1 MLSSTDDDDD
11 ASWSNLG
18 TDLQGEEIVLEDVVG
33 KKKTK
38 EEFEEGDEKELEEKP
53 QMTCGKKDD
62 SPPSKEEEG
71 KELEGIEEAWK
82 GKDEEVR
89 AWLELAEAQFD
100 ARTSPLVTAQQKS
113 ASHATTTKYE
123 TPTKGEGGEG
133 PVQEKQPRREKR
145 RRTNAMKTLK
155 RSLDVKLMM
164 SSVVS
169 ICIGICLLYTSP
181 SPRDQRGSRMPSSA

>member
-62 SPPSKEEEG
+62 SPPSKEEEE
-71 KELEGIEEAWK
+71 KELEGIEDAWE

-100 ARTSPLVTAQQKS
+100 ARTSPLIGAQQKQQT
-113 ASHATTTKYE
+113 SHATTTKYE
-123 TPTKGEGGEG
+123 TPTQRRGG
-133 PVQEKQPRREKR
+133 
-145 RRTNAMKTLK
+145 
-155 RSLDVKLMM
+155 
-164 SSVVS
+164 
-169 ICIGICLLYTSP
+169 
-181 SPRDQRGSRMPSSA
+181 

>member
-62 SPPSKEEEG
+62 SPPSKEEEE
-71 KELEGIEEAWK
+71 KELEGIEDAWE
-82 GKDEEVR
+82 G
-89 AWLELAEAQFD
+89 
-100 ARTSPLVTAQQKS
+100 ARTRGKAKTRKCARGWNS
-113 ASHATTTKYE
+113 
-123 TPTKGEGGEG
+123 
-133 PVQEKQPRREKR
+133 R
-145 RRTNAMKTLK
+145 RRNLT
-155 RSLDVKLMM
+155 
-164 SSVVS
+164 
-169 ICIGICLLYTSP
+169 
-181 SPRDQRGSRMPSSA
+181 RGRRP

>member
-62 SPPSKEEEG
+62 SPPSKEEEE
-71 KELEGIEEAWK
+71 KELEGIEDAWE

-100 ARTSPLVTAQQKS
+100 ARTSPLIGAQQKQQT
-113 ASHATTTKYE
+113 SHATTTKYE
-123 TPTKGEGGEG
+123 TPTQGEGVK
-133 PVQEKQPRREKR
+133 VQSKKNNREE
-145 RRTNAMKTLK
+145 RTNEDGRT
-155 RSLDVKLMM
+155 R
-164 SSVVS
+164 
-169 ICIGICLLYTSP
+169 
-181 SPRDQRGSRMPSSA
+181 